1 MQRKNKEEGF
11 SQNEVDQEAAAQER
25 KFNEF
30 TKMYDGID
38 PPTETEE
45 ELAKIVDEDRGDL
58 EYWEAK
64 VKQLKLE
71 NDKRAQKWSV
81 EVDPQ

>member
-1 MQRKNKEEGF
+1 
-11 SQNEVDQEAAAQER
+11 
-25 KFNEF
+25 
-30 TKMYDGID
+30 MYDGID

-45 ELAKIVDEDRGDL
+45 ELARIVDEKADNQDL

-71 NDKRAQKWSV
+71 NDKRAKKFSV
-81 EVDPQ
+81 EVDP